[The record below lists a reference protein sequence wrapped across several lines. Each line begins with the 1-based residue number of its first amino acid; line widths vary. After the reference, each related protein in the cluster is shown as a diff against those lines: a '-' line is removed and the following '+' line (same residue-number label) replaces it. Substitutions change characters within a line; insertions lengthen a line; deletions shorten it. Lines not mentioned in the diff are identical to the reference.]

1 LSYCEIIISYELVVI
16 YVIQNKTL
24 YMLSY
29 YISQSNEFVIRT
41 ENTQSIGP
49 DFTSSEDLTLVLDD
63 LLTHTETSYPLS
75 ASQYSWNPYE
85 NIFTFSQSLENVAYT
100 GQEFLVDIVGSVSGS
115 IFRGSMQV
123 YASQSIDKPVY
134 TTQND
139 KFVSEPTD
147 NEYIVLND

>member
-1 LSYCEIIISYELVVI
+1 
-16 YVIQNKTL
+16 
-24 YMLSY
+24 MLSY

-49 DFTSSEDLTLVLDD
+49 AFTSSEDLTLILDD
-63 LLTHTETSYPLS
+63 MLTHTITQYPLS
-75 ASQYSWNPYE
+75 SSSYTWNPYE
-85 NIFTFSQSLENVAYT
+85 NIFTFSQSLENVVRT
-100 GQEFLVDIVGSVSGS
+100 GQEFLMDISGSVSGS

-123 YASQSIDKPVY
+123 YASQSIDKVVY

>member
-1 LSYCEIIISYELVVI
+1 
-16 YVIQNKTL
+16 
-24 YMLSY
+24 MLSY

-49 DFTSSEDLTLVLDD
+49 EFTSSEDLTLVLDD
-63 LLTHTETSYPLS
+63 MLTHTITTYPLPTS
-75 ASQYSWNPYE
+75 SYDWNPYE
-85 NIFTFSQSLENVAYT
+85 NIFTFSQSLENVVRT
-100 GQEFLVDIVGSVSGS
+100 GQEFLVDVSGSISGS

-123 YASQSIDKPVY
+123 YASQSIDKVVY

-139 KFVSEPTD
+139 KFVSNVTD